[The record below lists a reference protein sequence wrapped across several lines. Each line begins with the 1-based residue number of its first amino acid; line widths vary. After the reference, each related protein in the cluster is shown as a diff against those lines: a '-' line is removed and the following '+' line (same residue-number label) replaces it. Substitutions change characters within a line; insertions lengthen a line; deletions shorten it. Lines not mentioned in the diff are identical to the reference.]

1 MTPFTW
7 KIHFLMFRAH
17 VGEREKNQIKH
28 LLEPDSMS
36 LQWNVQIHLLGG
48 MEPNGLQS
56 MLWGNHILSH
66 KILYYRRCVNTCTL
80 RNMCTKLLS
89 RAGNRKCLPISTVC
103 RGNRIQTRNSSLASM
118 GLWHSPRPC
127 QRQWLR
133 ACRARLSMCMW
144 YPDSLTGWV
153 SPWGKLPPI
162 PRNEGRFFVFSFL
175 GVGTWKSRCQ
185 SQSRSHLLKIFKPV
199 LPLIIGI

>member
-1 MTPFTW
+1 
-7 KIHFLMFRAH
+7 MFRAH

-28 LLEPDSMS
+28 LLEQDSMS
-36 LQWNVQIHLLGG
+36 LQWNVQIHLLGM

-66 KILYYRRCVNTCTL
+66 KILYYSRCVNTCTL

-118 GLWHSPRPC
+118 GLWHSPGHAKGNDWELAGLNF
-127 QRQWLR
+127 QY
-133 ACRARLSMCMW
+133 AS
-144 YPDSLTGWV
+144 DT
-153 SPWGKLPPI
+153 PI
-162 PRNEGRFFVFSFL
+162 PLQAGSHHGVSFPPSPGMKAGFLFFLF
-175 GVGTWKSRCQ
+175 
-185 SQSRSHLLKIFKPV
+185 
-199 LPLIIGI
+199 